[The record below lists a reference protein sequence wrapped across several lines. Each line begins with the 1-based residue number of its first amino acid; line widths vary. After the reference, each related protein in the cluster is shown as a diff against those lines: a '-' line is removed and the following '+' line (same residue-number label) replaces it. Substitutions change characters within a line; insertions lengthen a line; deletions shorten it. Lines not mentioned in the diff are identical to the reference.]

1 MGAREAPL
9 PKLTVALSLPGV
21 LTPKSQALL
30 RRQPRDRTGS
40 LARVQ
45 DGPLGF
51 LCLLR
56 TPSFC
61 AESGSPV
68 FTGTFLVTL
77 LHFSSLHHRHVCCH
91 EAHPRVWGDLCPLSL
106 GQCSSTSMGAMQV

>member
-9 PKLTVALSLPGV
+9 PKQTVALSRPGV

-30 RRQPRDRTGS
+30 RRQPQDRTGS

-51 LCLLR
+51 LCLMR
-56 TPSFC
+56 PPCFR

-68 FTGTFLVTL
+68 FTGSFLVTL
-77 LHFSSLHHRHVCCH
+77 LCFSSLHHHHVCCH
-91 EAHPRVWGDLCPLSL
+91 EAHPRVWGGLCPLSL
-106 GQCSSTSMGAMQV
+106 GQRSSTSMGAVQV